1 MQYIDKT
8 KIETYTVSPQAPST
22 SIVYNPSGTYNI
34 NQQVLTETQV
44 ILRYDL
50 LLISSFFY
58 TKPFLTMIIGNGS
71 LVKKFADDATMNNW
85 INTNLTPLNFLAV

>member
-50 LLISSFFY
+50 LLISSFLHKTFSNNDY
-58 TKPFLTMIIGNGS
+58 RERKS
-71 LVKKFADDATMNNW
+71 CKK
-85 INTNLTPLNFLAV
+85 VCR